1 MIWTN
6 EHILFMHHLY
16 RRGDSTQ
23 NIAKECSRAFHVEVP
38 ISKNAIVGKVHRL
51 HKAYPNAGWD
61 ARPSPIRREPSRLTS
76 QDALLPSRVPPSA
89 PPPLPASTLPPLP
102 SSLVPSPKPFVDRP
116 PTFLPQASSS
126 PPPAPKPAAF
136 SPPPQRR
143 HIQCEG
149 ASDEP
154 KRVRR
159 RDGTGCLYPL
169 GDPGSERFCYCDH
182 DLYNLT
188 KPYCEEHAGKAYVKE
203 RPAKGGARID
213 G

>member
-1 MIWTN
+1 MIWTS
-6 EHILFMHHLY
+6 EHILFMHYLY
-16 RRGDSTQ
+16 VRGDSTQ

-61 ARPSPIRREPSRLTS
+61 GRPSPIRREPSK
-76 QDALLPSRVPPSA
+76 LPSGGPPNRVPPSA
-89 PPPLPASTLPPLP
+89 PPSLPASTLPPLP
-102 SSLVPSPKPFVDRP
+102 SSLVAPPKPFVDRP
-116 PTFLPQASSS
+116 PAFMPQASSS
-126 PPPAPKPAAF
+126 PPPAPEPPAF
-136 SPPPQRR
+136 SPPPQKR

-149 ASDEP
+149 TPDAP

-159 RDGTGCLYPL
+159 RDGTGCAWPM
-169 GDPGSERFCYCDH
+169 GDPGSARFHYCDC

-188 KPYCEEHAGKAYVKE
+188 KPYCEEHADKAYVKE